1 MNPHVPG
8 RRRRLLIALTV
19 AAALITTGCTAGTT
33 KVDPS
38 QYRTIPAASGKPV
51 DGGVVTIAMTPGLA
65 PNYIFPYPPA
75 AANGAVI
82 GNDLMWRTLY
92 RADADGKSN
101 PDTSLASAPA
111 YSDEGRTVTIAM
123 KKNSWSNGKPVTAGD
138 VVFSLAIL
146 KAAVAQSAA
155 NWAFYTPG
163 QFPDGV
169 TATAQGSD
177 TVVFTL
183 EKAYNPAY
191 LESLLQQ
198 LVVIPSADWSIA
210 ASGGPVLDYTDP
222 ANASAIYTVLTGQS
236 ADQSTFAT
244 NPLWQVVNGPFSLKS
259 FEPTTGSFSLTPN
272 KAYTGPGKH
281 ALEQVDFKA
290 FTSAA
295 AIYNQ
300 YQAGTITVGRLDS
313 SYSSKIEEL
322 QKKGYNV
329 YAAPAPARSDPLV
342 INFAN
347 TTGGFDKIIAQPYV
361 RQALQHLVD
370 QPGYIKSRGVY
381 NGAASENYATVGL
394 GSVFP
399 PDFGD
404 KAPYP
409 FDPKAAEK
417 LLTAHG
423 WKVDKAGTTCEKP
436 GAGSDR
442 CGEGIAQGQ
451 RIAFT
456 LASASSPSYVG
467 ARDLAFSSEAKKL
480 GIDVKVVSKSLNY
493 LYENYTNPGAPANKN
508 EWAMQDTGPLVMAS
522 YPTANGVFNT
532 DGSFNLGSY
541 SSPEA
546 DKAIEASVFGSDPKA
561 LSAETTLLSK
571 DLPVLFLPT
580 PDNLIVWKNTLS
592 GPPDTFEGLLKF
604 IYSPEQWSFTEKQ
617 KQ

>member
-1 MNPHVPG
+1 MNPQVPR

-19 AAALITTGCTAGTT
+19 AAALITTGCSAGTA

-38 QYRTIPAASGKPV
+38 QYRTIPASSGKAV
-51 DGGVVTIAMTPGLA
+51 DGGVITVAMTPGLA

-75 AANGAVI
+75 EANGAVI
-82 GNDLMWRTLY
+82 GYDLMWRTLY
-92 RADADGKSN
+92 RADVDGKSN
-101 PDTSLASAPA
+101 ADTSLAEAPV
-111 YSDEGRTVTIAM
+111 YGDDGRTVTITL
-123 KKNSWSNGKPVTAGD
+123 KKNDWSNGKPLTAGD
-138 VVFSLAIL
+138 VVFSLDIL
-146 KAAVAQSAA
+146 KAAVAASAA

-169 TATAQGSD
+169 TATASGAD
-177 TVVFTL
+177 TVVLTL

-198 LVVIPSADWSIA
+198 LVVLPSADWSIA
-210 ASGGPVLDYTDP
+210 TAGGPVLDYTDP
-222 ANASAIYTVLTGQS
+222 ANAAAIYTFLTGQS
-236 ADQSTFAT
+236 ADQSSFAT
-244 NPLWQVVNGPFSLKS
+244 NPLWQVVSGPYALKS

-272 KAYTGPGKH
+272 PAYTGPGEHKL
-281 ALEQVDFKA
+281 AQVDFKA

-295 AIYNQ
+295 AVYNQ
-300 YQAGTITVGRLDS
+300 YQAGTVTVGRLDS
-313 SYSSKIEEL
+313 SYSSKIEDL
-322 QKKGYNV
+322 RKKGYDV

-347 TTGGFDKIIAQPYV
+347 TTGGFDRIIAQPYV

-394 GSVFP
+394 GSAFP
-399 PDFGD
+399 PAFGD

-417 LLTAHG
+417 LLTEHG
-423 WKVDKAGTTCEKP
+423 WKVDKAGTVCEKP
-436 GAGSDR
+436 GAGSGQ
-442 CGEGIAQGQ
+442 CGEGIEKGQ
-451 RIAFT
+451 KISFT

-467 ARDLAFSSEAKKL
+467 ARDLAFSSEAKNL
-480 GIDVKVVSKSLNY
+480 GIDVKVVTKSLNY
-493 LYENYTNPGAPANKN
+493 MYENYTNPGAPANAD
-508 EWAMQDTGPLVMAS
+508 EWGMQDTGPLVMTS
-522 YPTANGVFNT
+522 YPTANGAFNT

-541 SSPEA
+541 SNPEA

-561 LSAETTLLSK
+561 LSAETTLISK

-580 PDNLIVWKNTLS
+580 PDNLIVWKSTLS
-592 GPPDTFEGLLKF
+592 GPPETFEGLLKF
-604 IYSPEQWSFTEKQ
+604 IYSPEQWYFTEKQ
-617 KQ
+617 K